1 MEAGERLRQAFE
13 SIADHPRRVAAS
25 AMGVFWGA
33 AAVVLMLA
41 WGGGFSDYFKVEFGK
56 FGRPSL
62 FVIPGVTSSGFPG
75 YRPGVPVKFS
85 RADVAVVERENS
97 EWVDAILAEHLSE
110 ERLLVEAR
118 GRVRRLDLTASDH
131 RFPYYRR
138 FEIAHGRFFTQA
150 EVERYQPLAVL
161 GYDAVLD
168 LFGDPEQAIGRTL
181 RVSGQAFELIGV
193 FVPKPGRQYMN
204 TNRPD
209 NRLLVIPA
217 STAESRLGMDEERVA
232 WLNVFVRPGAPS
244 QEVLRNVTASLAR
257 RANFHPE
264 DADALRSFDIAT
276 ILGAIDLMDVAMT
289 LFIGVAGTITLLVGG
304 IGIAN
309 YQLATLE
316 ERANEIGVAKALGA
330 RDGTLMTQ
338 AILES
343 VLVSGSAGLLGVA
356 LGVGLTVGAA
366 AVIPPGLLPAPEL
379 APSVAVIALVSLVG
393 VSTVSAV
400 VPALRVRRMDVSAAL
415 REGE

>member
-1 MEAGERLRQAFE
+1 MDARERLQQAFE

-33 AAVVLMLA
+33 AAVVVLLA

-56 FGRPSL
+56 FGKPSL

-75 YRPGVPVKFS
+75 YRPGVPVRFS
-85 RADVAVVERENS
+85 RADVAAVERENS
-97 EWVDAILAEHLSE
+97 EQVEAMIGEHLAP

-131 RFPYYRR
+131 RFLEYRR
-138 FEIAHGRFFTQA
+138 FEMRHGRFFEQGD
-150 EVERYQPLAVL
+150 VERSEPVAVL
-161 GYDAVLD
+161 GYEAALD
-168 LFGDPEQAIGRTL
+168 LYGDPEQAPGRTL

-193 FVPKPGRQYMN
+193 FAPKPGRQYMN

-209 NRLLVIPA
+209 NRLLVVPA
-217 STAESRLGMDEERVA
+217 STAEARLGMDEDAVA
-232 WLNVFVRPGAPS
+232 WVTVYPRPDIPS
-244 QEVLRNVTASLAR
+244 AEALRAVTAGLAR
-257 RANFHPE
+257 RANFHPDDE
-264 DADALRSFDIAT
+264 DALRYFDIAS

-330 RDGTLMTQ
+330 RDRTLMTQ

-343 VLVSGSAGLLGVA
+343 LLVSGSAGVLGVA
-356 LGVGLTVGAA
+356 LGLGLTLGLAA
-366 AVIPPGLLPAPEL
+366 LIPPGLLPAPEL
-379 APSVAVIALVSLVG
+379 APSVAVITIISLVG
-393 VSTVSAV
+393 VSTVAAV

-415 REGE
+415 REGG